1 MARYIDAD
9 SLIKTVNGFTK
20 FYHLDRL
27 HVGTFIDAVVDMPD
41 ADVKPVVR
49 GEWIEDIHEPFAS
62 TYNCSNCG
70 KEPLLEYVF
79 VLSRYCPYCGA
90 EMKEKA

>member
-27 HVGTFIDAVVDMPD
+27 SVGTFIDAVVDMPT
-41 ADVKPVVR
+41 AEVVEVVR
-49 GEWIEDIHEPFAS
+49 CKDCKHARFHDYAPAE
-62 TYNCSNCG
+62 
-70 KEPLLEYVF
+70 
-79 VLSRYCPYCGA
+79 CPYYCSIAVNYHTKDFFCSLG
-90 EMKEKA
+90 ERRDDGEIY

>member
-9 SLIKTVNGFTK
+9 SLIKAVNGFTK

-49 GEWIEDIHEPFAS
+49 GEWRYEPNEDW
-62 TYNCSNCG
+62 YRCSVCG
-70 KEPLLEYVF
+70 DTRYDEEN
-79 VLSRYCPYCGA
+79 YCPNCGA